1 MIVLHLQQMTAYLL
15 YLKHVALM
23 ALQDLKHLSHFIWS
37 FWTGGAVPFTS
48 VHSRV
53 IVLTVL
59 NSEHWTQERFYLL
72 SHLFHLYKYIVIGY
86 MASSNSVQQ
95 EGITEPDIASEA
107 SMDETVL
114 LKHVQAANEGMKLL
128 LNSKLKESEDL
139 FKQSR

>member
-1 MIVLHLQQMTAYLL
+1 
-15 YLKHVALM
+15 
-23 ALQDLKHLSHFIWS
+23 
-37 FWTGGAVPFTS
+37 
-48 VHSRV
+48 
-53 IVLTVL
+53 
-59 NSEHWTQERFYLL
+59 
-72 SHLFHLYKYIVIGY
+72 